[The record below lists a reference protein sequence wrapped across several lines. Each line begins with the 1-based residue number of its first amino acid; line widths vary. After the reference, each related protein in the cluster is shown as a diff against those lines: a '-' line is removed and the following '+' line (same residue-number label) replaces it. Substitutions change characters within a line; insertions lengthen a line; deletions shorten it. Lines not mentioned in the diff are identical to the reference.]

1 MWLLLLF
8 ILIPLLEI
16 WLFILL
22 GGFIGVYPTLLIILL
37 TAVLGTFL
45 VKTQGINVLKEIQ
58 NKLNELGNP
67 TLEKVDTNFI
77 KNNIKDGSTIV
88 VNSED
93 SCKYIRTI
101 INDQYKLINKS
112 ISSINMID
120 LSYESFLE
128 KRFEDLAYYE
138 PLYIKKP
145 YVN

>member
-1 MWLLLLF
+1 MKLDSPK
-8 ILIPLLEI
+8 LIVEI
-16 WLFILL
+16 S
-22 GGFIGVYPTLLIILL
+22 
-37 TAVLGTFL
+37 
-45 VKTQGINVLKEIQ
+45 
-58 NKLNELGNP
+58 
-67 TLEKVDTNFI
+67 D
-77 KNNIKDGSTIV
+77 KNYIFIV

-93 SCKYIRTI
+93 SCKYISTI
-101 INDQYKLINKS
+101 INDQIKLINKS